1 MTSETVTSS
10 TAGTHAGAPDNSP
23 NKKGIISPYSLP
35 TTQIVKLPEQL
46 SDPSFKGNLQIA

>member
-46 SDPSFKGNLQIA
+46 SDPFF